1 MSLTTLVLTGLMSFG
16 QVQFVEG
23 LGKVPT
29 KIVTQCLIV
38 VGVEET
44 DLLYDRKWE
53 SFQDCV
59 NYLRSKKV
67 GRIK

>member
-1 MSLTTLVLTGLMSFG
+1 MSLTFLMLTGLVTFG
-16 QVQFVEG
+16 QVQFVSG

-38 VGVEET
+38 VGVEEVDFLT
-44 DLLYDRKWE
+44 DRKWE

-59 NYLRSKKV
+59 NYLR
-67 GRIK
+67 RLR

>member
-1 MSLTTLVLTGLMSFG
+1 MSLTTLVLIGLMSFG

-38 VGVEET
+38 VGVEEV
-44 DLLYDRKWE
+44 DFLYDRKWE

-59 NYLRSKKV
+59 NYLRSKK
-67 GRIK
+67 

>member
-1 MSLTTLVLTGLMSFG
+1 MSLTTLVLIGLMSFG

-29 KIVTQCLIV
+29 KIVTKCLIV
-38 VGVEET
+38 VGVEEV
-44 DLLYDRKWE
+44 DFLYDRKWE

-59 NYLRSKKV
+59 NYLRSKK
-67 GRIK
+67 

>member
-1 MSLTTLVLTGLMSFG
+1 MSLTTLILTGLLSFG

-23 LGKVPT
+23 LGRVPV

-38 VGVEET
+38 VGVEEV
-44 DLLYDRKWE
+44 DFLYDRKWE

-59 NYLRSKKV
+59 NYLRHKK
-67 GRIK
+67 

>member
-1 MSLTTLVLTGLMSFG
+1 MSLTTLILTGLVTLG
-16 QVQFVEG
+16 RIQFVDG

-38 VGVEET
+38 VGVEEV
-44 DLLYDRKWE
+44 DFLYDRKWE

-59 NYLRSKKV
+59 NYLRSKK
-67 GRIK
+67 